1 MIELGRS
8 PAPEL
13 PATPERDPSLPG
25 IIYFPNPK
33 TPRAM
38 DIEVERKT
46 KQQLYEDSCFEYLM
60 DMYPNAF
67 LLGPHYIDWV
77 LGKSGWAD
85 EARMDS
91 MWFAPSGDGV
101 ALRGLSEFKSGK
113 ANGIIKK
120 MHGISNTLDQFRRNP
135 VLLANILNSLDPNI
149 VFPNIYIPSDPNIE
163 VRFISP
169 TRKQKITEPL
179 PFNVYFDEVPFT
191 GTPIPIT
198 VFAVA

>member
-1 MIELGRS
+1 
-8 PAPEL
+8 
-13 PATPERDPSLPG
+13 
-25 IIYFPNPK
+25 
-33 TPRAM
+33 M